1 MTENR
6 FKKILFS
13 KTFLFISFFLFFLV
27 AFFCFSYVVV
37 QGDFWRA
44 IDELY
49 LYEKAGRRKEAYNVL
64 SYFAKSTLD
73 FLGDY
78 QSVLD
83 YTKKHEESAPF
94 LISALIITGGLFL
107 FLCFM
112 RVRLWIKKKFKK

>member
-13 KTFLFISFFLFFLV
+13 KTFLFISFLLFLLV

-49 LYEKAGRRKEAYNVL
+49 VYEKAGRTKEAYNAL
-64 SYFAKSTLD
+64 SHFAKGTLD

-78 QSVLD
+78 QSVLN
-83 YTKKHEESAPF
+83 YTKKHEQSAPF
-94 LISALIITGGLFL
+94 LISALIITGGVFLFL
-107 FLCFM
+107 FFM
-112 RVRLWIKKKFKK
+112 RVCLWIKKKLKK

>member
-13 KTFLFISFFLFFLV
+13 KTFIFISFLLFLLV
-27 AFFCFSYVVV
+27 AFFCFSYVMV
-37 QGDFWRA
+37 QEDFWRA

-49 LYEKAGRRKEAYNVL
+49 LYEKAGRTKEAYNAL
-64 SYFAKSTLD
+64 SHFAKGTLD

-78 QSVLD
+78 HSVLD
-83 YTKKHEESAPF
+83 YTKKHEERAPF
-94 LISALIITGGLFL
+94 LIGALVITGGLFL
-107 FLCFM
+107 FLFFM